1 MTEPISKGERTRQA
15 ILDAAYELFI
25 EQGFHATSMRQ
36 IAARAGLALGGIY
49 NHFESK
55 EQIFD
60 DLLLDRHPYQQI
72 LAILRA
78 APGET
83 AEEFVHNTAAAIL
96 GQMNAR
102 PDFIK
107 LVFIELSEFK
117 GKHVSHLYQTI
128 FPKFSS
134 LAERF
139 FGASG
144 PVRSDLPMQTILF
157 TFFGTLVACYL
168 TTLQTGP
175 APQANLENALKAH
188 LDIFLHGILKTE
200 RP

>member
-1 MTEPISKGERTRQA
+1 MAETVSKGERTRQA

-49 NHFESK
+49 NHFEGK

-78 APGET
+78 EPGET
-83 AEEFVHNTAAAIL
+83 VEEFVHNVAAAIL

-102 PDFIK
+102 PEFIK
-107 LVFIELSEFK
+107 LIFIELSEFR
-117 GKHVSHLYQTI
+117 GKHVGRLYQTI
-128 FPKFSS
+128 FPKFYP

-139 FGASG
+139 FSASG
-144 PVRSDLPMQTILF
+144 PLRSDVPMPTILF

-168 TTLQTGP
+168 TTSQPGP
-175 APQANLENALKAH
+175 APQANLESALKAH
-188 LDIFLHGILKTE
+188 LDIFLHGILKAE